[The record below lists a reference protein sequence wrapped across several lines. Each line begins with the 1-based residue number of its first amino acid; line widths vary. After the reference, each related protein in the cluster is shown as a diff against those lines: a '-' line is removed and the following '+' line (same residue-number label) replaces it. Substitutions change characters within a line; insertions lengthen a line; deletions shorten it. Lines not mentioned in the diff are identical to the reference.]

1 MKILLADVV
10 YSTVVMKDRLC
21 FGVYRSLYLQKFM
34 LLPFETIHA
43 MQVLNT
49 VGIDY
54 NCSWGSRG
62 FTARVPSEFL
72 LSGNGM

>member
-10 YSTVVMKDRLC
+10 YSTVVMKDRLG

-49 VGIDY
+49 VCIE
-54 NCSWGSRG
+54 SWGSRG

-72 LSGNGM
+72 LSGYGM